1 MPPHVQ
7 LDHHDDLQE
16 ASSTLLHQ
24 CQFLNNNT
32 NTGSEQSP
40 LFQDDRSSRA
50 AASPLDALRNNDD
63 ATLCDD
69 SVAANPPVKKPEIK
83 RITGIEAIIGSESR
97 YAQNE
102 IAVNNKSSSSSS
114 SSTVATASSTSTSTT
129 APTSN
134 TKGGKKVSKN
144 NKVNSVLFPK
154 DSMQRR
160 KQIAGFFHKG
170 KKIASSIVKKK
181 KSKKDP

>member
-16 ASSTLLHQ
+16 ASSTLSHQ

-102 IAVNNKSSSSSS
+102 IAVNKSSSSSS